1 MINKIR
7 KFIQKEDLLMPDDQ
21 ILLAVSGGM
30 DSMCLLDIFRQ
41 LPYSYGVAHVNHQ
54 LRGAEADADQQSV
67 ERVCQTLDI
76 PFYSISIDV
85 KAKALAEKANISD
98 TGRTERYNY
107 FNLICQKHGY
117 TKIATAHHAN
127 DDIET
132 LLMRMLDGSG
142 LRGLSGIPLQNGITV
157 RPMLTITREE
167 IVSYANQ
174 RAIAYREDASNAKED
189 YFRNAI
195 RHQIIP
201 KLTELKPSAQS
212 GMLQSIDILKD
223 SYALLQS
230 LLKSELTHRIEK
242 SNDTI
247 TVDIPSTK
255 FPGRISLLYYC
266 LEPYGFTRSQILNMA
281 ETTQSGAQFDA
292 KNYKGIIN
300 RGKII
305 ISKKNKQRDF
315 NNPIS
320 INDVG
325 SYSINKAGTLA
336 ISSTTVKEFELSKY
350 IELID
355 AEKVVFPIL
364 VRHWQQ
370 GDTFSPLGM
379 NGQSQS
385 LQDFFTNQKL
395 SIFEKNNVL
404 LVESGGKIIWIIG
417 HRIAN
422 QVKITPKTKRYLK
435 LEYSP
440 NKALK

>member
-1 MINKIR
+1 MITKVH
-7 KFIQKEDLLMPDDQ
+7 KFIQKEDLLKPDDQ
-21 ILLAVSGGM
+21 ILLAVSGGI

-41 LPYSYGVAHVNHQ
+41 LPYSYAVAHVNHQ
-54 LRGAEADADQQSV
+54 LRGEDANQDQQFI
-67 ERVCQTLDI
+67 ERTCKTLDI
-76 PFYSISIDV
+76 PFHSISLDI
-85 KAKALAEKANISD
+85 KGIALAEKANISD
-98 TGRTERYNY
+98 TGRKERYNY
-107 FNLICQKHGY
+107 FHQIGQKHGY

-132 LLMRMLDGSG
+132 MLMRLLDGSG
-142 LRGLSGIPLQNGITV
+142 LRGLSGIPLQNGITI
-157 RPMLTITREE
+157 RPLLIITREE
-167 IVSYANQ
+167 IESYANQ

-247 TVDIPSTK
+247 TVDIPSRA
-255 FPGRISLLYYC
+255 FLGRISLLYYC

-281 ETTQSGAQFDA
+281 ETTQSGAKFDA
-292 KNYKGIIN
+292 KNYKAIIN

-305 ISKKNKQRDF
+305 ISEKNHLDGF
-315 NNPIS
+315 DNPVSIAAIGSYPIHDVGTFGIS
-320 INDVG
+320 IPTAKD
-325 SYSINKAGTLA
+325 
-336 ISSTTVKEFELSKY
+336 FDPSKY

-355 AEKVVFPIL
+355 ADEVVFPLLI
-364 VRHWQQ
+364 RHWQP

-395 SIFEKNNVL
+395 SIFEKENVL
-404 LVESGGKIIWIIG
+404 LVESAGKIIWIIG
-417 HRIAN
+417 HRIAH

-435 LEYSP
+435 LEYLS
-440 NKALK
+440 NQTL